1 MSTSFFA
8 KKNNAKTTL
17 ASNLNSGSLSLTV
30 VDGSVFPASGSFM
43 ITIWDKTTYPDPSDD
58 PSMEIIKCTSR
69 SSNTLT
75 VVRAQEDTSDLEH
88 SSGVAV
94 EMLFTAAQIV
104 ELETAINNRV
114 VLTKIKKG
122 MSVAEATNGVRTLF
136 TLPAAY
142 VEDTLEIYRSGE
154 RIFAFTQTD
163 PDAGTFTLTDA
174 PLASESIKADY
185 IEQ

>member
-1 MSTSFFA
+1 MSTTFFA

-17 ASNLNSGSLSLTV
+17 ASNLSSGALSLTV
-30 VDGSVFPASGSFM
+30 ADGSVFPASGSFM

-69 SSNTLT
+69 SGNNLT
-75 VVRAQEDTSDLEH
+75 IVRAQEDTSDVAH
-88 SSGVAV
+88 NSGVAV

-114 VLTKIKKG
+114 LLSKIKKG
-122 MSVAEATNGVRTLF
+122 ISPAEATNGVRTLF
-136 TLPAAY
+136 TFPAPY
-142 VEDTLEIYRSGE
+142 VEDTIEIYRSGE

-163 PDAGTFTLTDA
+163 PDAGTVTLSSA
-174 PLASESIKADY
+174 PLAAESIKADY